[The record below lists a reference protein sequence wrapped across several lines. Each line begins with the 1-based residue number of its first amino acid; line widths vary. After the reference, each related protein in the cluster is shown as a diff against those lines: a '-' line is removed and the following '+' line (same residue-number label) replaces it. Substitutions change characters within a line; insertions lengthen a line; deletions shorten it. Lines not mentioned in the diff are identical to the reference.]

1 MKRQAVSMSWCVQCV
16 RARVYVLEYVC
27 YDSIHVLVHER
38 KSVGAAG
45 QGAIGVYNGMCEIAT
60 YTPTC
65 Y

>member
-38 KSVGAAG
+38 KFGSAAG
-45 QGAIGVYNGMCEIAT
+45 
-60 YTPTC
+60 
-65 Y
+65 

>member
-1 MKRQAVSMSWCVQCV
+1 MKRQAVSMVWCVCSACV
-16 RARVYVLEYVC
+16 YALEYAC

-38 KSVGAAG
+38 KFGGAAG
-45 QGAIGVYNGMCEIAT
+45 QGASGVYNGMCEIAS